1 MCFIQVIEKE
11 RRGDYMGKTVQ
22 TIPHVT
28 DTIVQW
34 VERVAQI
41 PVDGTDCRPD
51 VCIIEVCTIISLLV
65 LYLNRFQLG
74 GTVGDIE
81 GMPFTY
87 AFERFQSP
95 AKRRDFMNVH
105 VSLILHPKATGEPK
119 TKPMQNSVILFF
131 RCSYRFLGKKSES

>member
-65 LYLNRFQLG
+65 LYLNRFSWVELSETLRECPSHTPLSVSSLPPRE
-74 GTVGDIE
+74 GT
-81 GMPFTY
+81 
-87 AFERFQSP
+87 S
-95 AKRRDFMNVH
+95 
-105 VSLILHPKATGEPK
+105 
-119 TKPMQNSVILFF
+119 
-131 RCSYRFLGKKSES
+131 